1 MLDKYGAGQDPYC
14 YPNTKVLINKF
25 GIKDEKI
32 LQEAEREITTVALK
46 DIFFSSPPYNL
57 NYLKNIHDTL
67 FSHIYDWAG
76 KIRTVDI
83 AKQETLFCTCSR
95 IEPEANKIFLSLKK
109 KDYFLNNT
117 NEIFIKNIAELYAD
131 LNMIH
136 PFREGN
142 GRVQRL
148 LFEHIALNCGY
159 IIDWGTVSTETWI
172 TANIHGVNCDFKPLE
187 KIFQLALSK
196 FNTTTL

>member
-1 MLDKYGAGQDPYC
+1 MVDKYGVGQDPYC

-25 GIKDEKI
+25 GIKDAKI

-46 DIFFSSPPYNL
+46 DICFASPPYNL
-57 NYLKNIHDTL
+57 NYLRNIHYIL
-67 FSHIYDWAG
+67 FSNIYDWAG
-76 KIRTVDI
+76 QLRTVDI

-95 IEPEANKIFLSLKK
+95 IEPEANKIFRSLEK
-109 KDYFLNNT
+109 KD
-117 NEIFIKNIAELYAD
+117 FIKNIAELYAD

-148 LFEHIALNCGY
+148 LFEHIALNCDY
-159 IIDWGTVSTETWI
+159 IIDWSTVSTETWI
-172 TANIHGVNCDFKPLE
+172 TANINGVNCDFKLLE

-196 FNTTTL
+196 YE